1 MAKETELFQTMIPTK
16 YPYGCINIT
25 NVKAINRRKDNKFYL
40 IDDVNNWWRI
50 EETVYLELEKRGIK
64 FYERY

>member
-1 MAKETELFQTMIPTK
+1 MAKEKDMFQTMIPTK
-16 YPYGCINIT
+16 IPFGCINIM
-25 NVKAINRRKDNKFYL
+25 NVKAIDRRKDDKFYL